1 MIQPSVSPL
10 SALGHADPVIA
21 GHSPP
26 LANMPRSASADFLSM
41 THEHQ
46 SMSDDGLML
55 SEMYSKQNL
64 NLPMRSPSVEEA
76 NLQMHLNEEPSSE
89 EMDMQ
94 AMLSFGT
101 IDPSNL
107 AAENGGM

>member
-1 MIQPSVSPL
+1 
-10 SALGHADPVIA
+10 
-21 GHSPP
+21 
-26 LANMPRSASADFLSM
+26 M
-41 THEHQ
+41 THEHP

-101 IDPSNL
+101 IDPSSL
-107 AAENGGM
+107 AAENAGM